1 MPGCRDESSK
11 IQLQAI
17 FNSLSKQQNVLTYC
31 QNKKIVPGSGMKFSH
46 INTGE
51 IHPAY
56 WAVSLSGPA
65 QLNINRT

>member
-31 QNKKIVPGSGMKFSH
+31 QNNKIVPGSGLKVSH

-56 WAVSLSGPA
+56 
-65 QLNINRT
+65 